1 MLHMFVRFRLG
12 KVWLTS
18 NQKYCLFVYI
28 FFSGTVK
35 IELWL
40 FLRCRFIDLFSIPGK
55 VSNQFCFRSNT
66 ISAKQH
72 ALYAA
77 NDFAYFG
84 HLKKRNDLHSFLT
97 AVEKWFHREIEISV

>member
-40 FLRCRFIDLFSIPGK
+40 FLRCRFIDLFSIPGI
-55 VSNQFCFRSNT
+55 F
-66 ISAKQH
+66 
-72 ALYAA
+72 
-77 NDFAYFG
+77 DE
-84 HLKKRNDLHSFLT
+84 KKFQINFVFDPTLFLLNSMHCMLRMTLHILDT
-97 AVEKWFHREIEISV
+97 